1 MESII
6 SPEMRLF
13 APGGERLYL
22 TAQER
27 QRFGGGAFSPVDKLE
42 DTDLAKGLFDTNRR
56 DY

>member
-1 MESII
+1 MN
-6 SPEMRLF
+6 LF

-27 QRFGGGAFSPVDKLE
+27 QRFDGGAFSPVDKLE
-42 DTDLAKGLFDTNRR
+42 NTDLAKGLFDTNHR